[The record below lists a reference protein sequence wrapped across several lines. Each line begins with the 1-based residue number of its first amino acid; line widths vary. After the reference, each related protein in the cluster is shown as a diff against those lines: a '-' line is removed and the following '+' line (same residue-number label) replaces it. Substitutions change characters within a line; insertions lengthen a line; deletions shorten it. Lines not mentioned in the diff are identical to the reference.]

1 MSARTIRYVATF
13 SIAGLL
19 FASMRNSIVFLHSP
33 TNAPIQHH
41 AAINPAS
48 SPPPPPAPADG
59 VTSPN
64 RPLLDGSLSAAL
76 SAAVPSGA
84 PKVVLVAFGNSKVGP
99 VLSNFV
105 QHATAVGAP
114 FIVGAVDAALFDR
127 LAAASTPFTRRHWQ
141 CNPSSTAPTLTP
153 PRGRFAVMR
162 SGEVAKIVLLG
173 YDVLHTDVD
182 VAWLRNPAP
191 YIVCDSSASS
201 TMGTSPTAAAIALLD
216 AIKGRRRSVD
226 R

>member
-48 SPPPPPAPADG
+48 SPPPPPAPADEAS
-59 VTSPN
+59 TSPN

-84 PKVVLVAFGNSKVGP
+84 PKVVLVAFGNSKVG
-99 VLSNFV
+99 
-105 QHATAVGAP
+105 
-114 FIVGAVDAALFDR
+114 R
-127 LAAASTPFTRRHWQ
+127 
-141 CNPSSTAPTLTP
+141 C
-153 PRGRFAVMR
+153 
-162 SGEVAKIVLLG
+162 
-173 YDVLHTDVD
+173 
-182 VAWLRNPAP
+182 
-191 YIVCDSSASS
+191 
-201 TMGTSPTAAAIALLD
+201 
-216 AIKGRRRSVD
+216 
-226 R
+226 